1 MEEQTG
7 KVRGKMEIPRRKQK
21 EILVIK
27 QIVNLKKKNC
37 NRKKNVFN
45 GIVSSS
51 RLDIAEKKISEYED
65 ISINTSKTEK

>member
-27 QIVNLKKKNC
+27 QIVNFKKNC

-51 RLDIAEKKISEYED
+51 RLDIAEKKILSMK
-65 ISINTSKTEK
+65 ISQ